1 MTPTATTPPQP
12 TSVSDVLQK
21 RIDVGRPD
29 VSGPLAVYPV
39 YYKRPRL
46 RYIAFGPAGELVA
59 ITEQKGGASVN
70 DLTVENKGDAAVL
83 LYEGQELIGAQQNRV
98 LDISVLV
105 APKSVTKIP
114 VSCVEAGRW
123 DGSRRHERFRPSP
136 QAADPEL
143 RRVKQ
148 TRVRENARRGMEP
161 RAIQSEVWEHVARRG
176 AEVGTS
182 SATGAMSDIFEQ
194 HRDPLGQLRS
204 AVRRHHRQCG
214 AVVAIDGE
222 IVAMDFVGDSE
233 VWKHLHDALVEGYAL
248 DALRR
253 GKRTEHPK
261 RAPIEEIWD
270 FASRAANARAESRR
284 PGIGI
289 GENIHFGDEAVTGS
303 ALISDGELVQLTAYP
318 DAGGGEGEAEA
329 APHRPGR
336 VARPSQ
342 RRR

>member
-12 TSVSDVLQK
+12 QSVSDVLEK
-21 RIDVGRPD
+21 RIEVGRPD
-29 VSGPLAVYPV
+29 VSDTLAVYPV
-39 YYKRPRL
+39 FYKRPRL

-105 APKSVTKIP
+105 GPKSVTKIP

-123 DGSRRHERFRPSP
+123 DGSRRHERFRPSL

-148 TRVRENARRGMEP
+148 MRVRENARRGMEP
-161 RAIQSEVWEHVARRG
+161 RAIQSEVWDHVAQRG
-176 AEVGTS
+176 AEVHAS
-182 SATGAMSDIFEQ
+182 SPTGAMSDIYVQ
-194 HRDPLGQLRS
+194 SRDRLGELRS
-204 AVRRHHRQCG
+204 AVRLHHRQCG
-214 AVVAIDGE
+214 AVVAIDGQ

-253 GKRTEHPK
+253 GNGTEHPRK
-261 RAPIEEIWD
+261 VRMEEIWD
-270 FASRAANARAESRR
+270 FAARAANARAESRR
-284 PGIGI
+284 PGIGV
-289 GENIHFGDEAVTGS
+289 GENIHFGDGAVTGN
-303 ALISDGELVQLTAYP
+303 ALISEGELVQLTAYP
-318 DAGGGEGEAEA
+318 DAGG
-329 APHRPGR
+329 
-336 VARPSQ
+336 PS
-342 RRR
+342 